1 MLLRKYTHVRM
12 YMRTHKNPHA
22 LIPPHSLS
30 HTQVLDSRQVADG
43 NAPGG
48 KRGMRLSD
56 FMNHPIARFC
66 ELTEAE
72 IFALRF
78 YTTAGFKGINWQE
91 FLKSPL
97 YSGFTL
103 RNIYVIYMPGH
114 LLLRMV
120 SGPSGTKTGGL
131 KGSLIGSQSSS
142 GFFQEPSRNCEPMLQ
157 TVTAL
162 KNLSSSF
169 AA

>member
-1 MLLRKYTHVRM
+1 MHTYSYRYGLYTHLHTHIRSICM
-12 YMRTHKNPHA
+12 YIRTHVYAYTHKHPHR
-22 LIPPHSLS
+22 HTLS

-72 IFALRF
+72 TFALRF

-103 RNIYVIYMPGH
+103 RNI
-114 LLLRMV
+114 
-120 SGPSGTKTGGL
+120 
-131 KGSLIGSQSSS
+131 
-142 GFFQEPSRNCEPMLQ
+142 
-157 TVTAL
+157 
-162 KNLSSSF
+162 
-169 AA
+169 